1 MALLVKKFGGSL
13 LKTVS
18 DFDTIADYLSHFY
31 QQGHKLIVVVS
42 APAGLTNSLIAEVH
56 THKFSSNN
64 KAFDLLLALGEQ
76 KSCAFLGLALEKR
89 QIPFSIF
96 AGPQVGIRKTASG
109 HWQVDTQG
117 YKDAI
122 PKGIVIVSGFQALN
136 EANQLFVF
144 ERGGSDL
151 TALIL
156 AHQLKADLC
165 ELYKD
170 VGGIFN
176 VDPKKDASANPF
188 CSISFNSL
196 APLLQQDAPI
206 VQQQALEYAKTYQQ
220 CFWVKNLDNQGTFVG
235 DFDTERKK
243 FSI

>member
-1 MALLVKKFGGSL
+1 MALFVKKFGGSL

-18 DFDTIADYLSHFY
+18 DFDAISGYLSHFY
-31 QQGHKLIVVVS
+31 QKEHKLIVVVS
-42 APAGLTNSLIAEVH
+42 APAGLTNSLIAETR
-56 THKFSSNN
+56 THNFSRTC

-76 KSCAFLGLALEKR
+76 KACAFLGLALEKR
-89 QIPFSIF
+89 KIPFSLF
-96 AGPQVGIRKTASG
+96 AGPQVGIKKTASG
-109 HWQVDTQG
+109 HWRVDIQA
-117 YKDAI
+117 YQDAI
-122 PKGIVIVSGFQALN
+122 PKGIVIVSGFQALD

-156 AHQLKADLC
+156 AHQLKADVC

-176 VDPKKDASANPF
+176 TDPKKDTSAIPF
-188 CSISFNSL
+188 STISFETL
-196 APLLQQDAPI
+196 EPLIQKGNPI

-220 CFWVKNLDNQGTFVG
+220 SFFVKNLDNQGTFVG
-235 DFDTERKK
+235 DFDG
-243 FSI
+243 